1 MSVITEIDV
10 KQVLKTKIGV
20 DFRNYR
26 ILGACNPNGPVTL
39 RIAGRIDK
47 EPHRHSL
54 LASSI
59 LCYKGQMK
67 AWSWL
72 RTMLPVLAIVGLIL
86 GPVIASANGP
96 AMAAAPAMSAM
107 AAEHA
112 MADGMPC
119 CPPKQPAMPDC
130 QKDCPLMAICMAKCF
145 ADTPTLATFSRS
157 VSGDG
162 DLIALTA
169 ERFPA
174 SQVSTPPAR
183 PPRS

>member
-26 ILGACNPNGPVTL
+26 ILGACNPNGSVTL

-47 EPHRHSL
+47 EPHRHGL

-59 LCYKGQMK
+59 LCYKGEMK
-67 AWSWL
+67 AWSWF
-72 RTMLPVLAIVGLIL
+72 RRVLPILAIAGLIF

-96 AMAAAPAMSAM
+96 AMAAAPAM

-112 MADGMPC
+112 MADDMPC
-119 CPPKQPAMPDC
+119 CPHKQPAMPDC
-130 QKDCPLMAICMAKCF
+130 QKDCLSMAICMAKFF
-145 ADTPTLATFSRS
+145 ADTPTLSILTHSALR
-157 VSGDG
+157 DG
-162 DLIALTA
+162 DLLAFA
-169 ERFPA
+169 SERFPP
-174 SQVSTPPAR
+174 SYVSTPPAR